1 MVLSCRTALQPD
13 DEDGLQGSVGAK
25 ISFGELFI
33 PAEVERF
40 DTRGELDRSQIRQT
54 VVRQAD
60 GLDRSEGRE
69 IERSDLILLK
79 SEALERR
86 KGGEGRGRY
95 LRAFDS
101 QCAEL
106 RAFADLSL
114 SDPLGMTDIKEAE
127 LRQSGEL
134 NGGRRR
140 GFYMM
145 KRQIAQV
152 GEVLCG
158 EIQVGEL
165 RMAGLEQVEI
175 REAAQAHTALKC
187 RVKGLDVE
195 VRDSGKA

>member
-1 MVLSCRTALQPD
+1 MT
-13 DEDGLQGSVGAK
+13 EAK
-25 ISFGELFI
+25 
-33 PAEVERF
+33 
-40 DTRGELDRSQIRQT
+40 IRQT

-114 SDPLGMTDIKEAE
+114 SDPLGMTDVKEAE
-127 LRQSGEL
+127 LR
-134 NGGRRR
+134 
-140 GFYMM
+140 
-145 KRQIAQV
+145 
-152 GEVLCG
+152 
-158 EIQVGEL
+158 
-165 RMAGLEQVEI
+165 
-175 REAAQAHTALKC
+175 
-187 RVKGLDVE
+187 
-195 VRDSGKA
+195 

>member
-1 MVLSCRTALQPD
+1 MVLSCRATLQPD

-101 QCAEL
+101 QRAEL

-114 SDPLGMTDIKEAE
+114 SDPLGMTDVKEAE
-127 LRQSGEL
+127 LRQSREL

-145 KRQIAQV
+145 KRQVAQV
-152 GEVLCG
+152 GVVLCG

-165 RMAGLEQVEI
+165 RMADLEQIEI

-195 VRDSGKA
+195 VRDGGKA